1 MENHTV
7 SLYRKWRPKIFDD
20 IIGQEHIT
28 ITLKNQIAN
37 NRIAHAYLLC
47 GTRGTGKTTS
57 AKVMAKAIN
66 CLNPTNGNPCNC
78 CSNCKEI
85 DKNTSLDVIELDA
98 ASNNGVDKI
107 RDIIEE
113 VKYPPKNSKYK
124 IYILD
129 EVHMLSLGA
138 VNAFLKTLEE
148 PPSNVIFI
156 LATTDPQKL
165 PITILSRCQK
175 FDFKRI
181 GIEQLINRL
190 KYISNEEGIVIEDK
204 SLELISRVS
213 DGAMRDCLSILD
225 QAQAMSDNKNVEYAA
240 LLKML
245 GLVTNINLLE
255 LTDSIIKKNITEGM
269 IIVDRIFK
277 EGKDMLLL
285 TKELTK
291 HFRNLL
297 MLKVSN
303 KPEEV
308 IDMSLDNLETLKQ
321 QGSNIRIEDIM
332 RNIKILQECEQLS
345 KVSKQA
351 RLYLELALVKMCK
364 KEYDTSKEVILSRI
378 NDLRNDMEQ
387 IKGKLT
393 NLNIVE
399 SNINESNSLN
409 STSSDTI
416 NQLAL
421 LNYLRCNRHMK
432 LYSYLVP
439 ANISKNSNTLIVEFK
454 QEYVLSKEKLQTP
467 KMIELLKEIVNRE
480 FSMDI
485 THINVIQEEEYIDE
499 DLIEVQ
505 DEDSPFQ

>member
-1 MENHTV
+1 
-7 SLYRKWRPKIFDD
+7 
-20 IIGQEHIT
+20 
-28 ITLKNQIAN
+28 
-37 NRIAHAYLLC
+37 
-47 GTRGTGKTTS
+47 
-57 AKVMAKAIN
+57 
-66 CLNPTNGNPCNC
+66 
-78 CSNCKEI
+78 
-85 DKNTSLDVIELDA
+85 
-98 ASNNGVDKI
+98 
-107 RDIIEE
+107 
-113 VKYPPKNSKYK
+113 
-124 IYILD
+124 
-129 EVHMLSLGA
+129 MLSLGA

-364 KEYDTSKEVILSRI
+364 KEYDTSKEVVLSRI

-387 IKGKLT
+387 IKGKLI

-399 SNINESNSLN
+399 SNINESNFLN

-416 NQLAL
+416 NQLSL

-454 QEYVLSKEKLQTP
+454 QEYVFSKEKLQTP